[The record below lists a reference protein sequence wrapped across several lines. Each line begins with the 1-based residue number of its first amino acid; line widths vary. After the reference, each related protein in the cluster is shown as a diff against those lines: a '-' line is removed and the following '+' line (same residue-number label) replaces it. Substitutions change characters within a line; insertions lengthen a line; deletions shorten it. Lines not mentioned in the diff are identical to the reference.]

1 MKKAMPVIAAES
13 NYISEREIKKPE
25 LGFKSI
31 TKIINMEKE
40 LVKYKTKNDLISSLS
55 ENVKEASQF
64 DVGVFEK
71 CNVKR
76 GLRNADHTGV
86 LVGLTNVG
94 DVIGYNKKGNKL
106 IPVDG
111 KLIYRGID
119 VEDLVKAAISQKR
132 HGYEEVVYLLI
143 SGRLPDEAE
152 LSDFKNYIGKLR
164 ELPDNFTNNMILNLK
179 GPDIMNILARSVLG
193 LYALDDKA
201 EDVSSRNLIEQSLNL
216 IAKFPVIIAYSYR
229 TMRHAFEHKTLSLR
243 HPDPKLST
251 AENFLLMLKGQDK
264 YTSLEADMLDLS
276 LILHAEHGGGN
287 NSTFT
292 IRVTSSTGTDT
303 YSAVASAIASLKGP
317 LHGGANH
324 EVLSMM
330 ENIKKNVKNWDNE
343 KEVTNYLYKILNK
356 KAYDRSGKIYGI
368 GHAVYTISDPRAVV
382 LKKQARELAIEKNRL
397 EEFELY
403 SIIENLAP
411 KIFHEYKGSKAAKRV
426 CANVD
431 FYSGFVYSCIGIKE
445 ALYTPLFAMSR
456 IAGWCAHRLEE
467 LTFDKR
473 RIIRP
478 AYKNVSSRR
487 EYIRIKE
494 RD

>member
-1 MKKAMPVIAAES
+1 MSYIAG
-13 NYISEREIKKPE
+13 REIKRLE
-25 LGFKSI
+25 SGLSLLS
-31 TKIINMEKE
+31 NMTIMRKE
-40 LVKYKTKNDLISSLS
+40 QKKQKAKNNLISRLS
-55 ENVKEASQF
+55 AKVKEASKF
-64 DVGVFEK
+64 DQGVFEK
-71 CNVKR
+71 NNVKR

-94 DVIGYNKKGNKL
+94 DVVGYKKKDTRL

-119 VEDLVKAAISQKR
+119 VEDIVRNTAAQKR

-143 SGRLPDEAE
+143 SGKLPTNNE
-152 LSDFKNYIGKLR
+152 LSGFNGYMGRLR
-164 ELPDNFTNNMILNLK
+164 VLPDNFTNNMILNLK

-193 LYALDDKA
+193 LYALDSRA
-201 EDVSSRNLIEQSLNL
+201 EDTSVNNLVEQSLSL

-229 TMRHAFEHKTLSLR
+229 TMRHAYEHKTLSLR
-243 HPDPKLST
+243 HPDPELST

-264 YTSLEADMLDLS
+264 YTRLEADILDLS

-303 YSAVASAIASLKGP
+303 YSAIASAIASLKGP

-324 EVLSMM
+324 EVLGMM
-330 ENIKKNVKNWDNE
+330 ENIKQNVRRWDNE
-343 KEVTNYLYKILNK
+343 KEVTNYLYKILNR
-356 KAYDRSGKIYGI
+356 KAHDGSGKIYGI
-368 GHAVYTISDPRAVV
+368 GHAVYTISDPRAVL

-403 SIIENLAP
+403 SMIENLAP
-411 KIFHEYKGSKAAKRV
+411 AIFHEYKGSKAAKRV

-456 IAGWCAHRLEE
+456 IAGWCAHRMEE
-467 LTFDKR
+467 LTFDAR

-478 AYKNVSSRR
+478 AYKNVSQRH
-487 EYIRIKE
+487 EYVSIGDRAK
-494 RD
+494 